1 MKRSLKLAVVA
12 ALALGA
18 TSAFATNGSVM
29 IGTGAKA
36 RAMGGTG
43 IGVSHGAESAL
54 TNPAMISMIK
64 TDNEVSIGGTLF
76 MPNVKYSAKDS
87 AFGMFDA
94 SEKKSDAD
102 TFVIPAVSAAS
113 KVNDNF
119 YMGVGI
125 WGTSG
130 LGVDYRDHGAGHM
143 NMVTS
148 LQSMQFGVPL
158 VYAQDGFA
166 IGVTPI
172 VQYTSL
178 DINYMDMGGND
189 VGQGQA
195 TDINFGFNVGVKHT
209 IDDITVGAVYKSKI
223 KADIKD
229 QLVNAMA
236 PMEGGPMGFVNS
248 DNTPYSNT
256 KLASPAELGVGIS
269 YKLGENTFAF
279 DYKRIFWSDA
289 DTYKDFKW
297 HDQDVFALGY
307 EYDAGKWAARA
318 GYEYGK
324 SAVRNTSN
332 TLVNMFNALGFPGTQ
347 EHHLTA
353 GGSYAFSDKVSIDGA
368 LTYGFQSK
376 KTLDIPM
383 NGKATVKHSEVGLTL
398 QLNYN
403 F

>member
-1 MKRSLKLAVVA
+1 MKRSIKLAIVA

-36 RAMGGTG
+36 RGMGGIG
-43 IGVSHGAESAL
+43 IGMGHGAESAL
-54 TNPAMISMIK
+54 TNPAMITTMKS
-64 TDNEVSIGGTLF
+64 DNEASIGGTLF
-76 MPNVKYSAKDS
+76 MPNVKYKSS
-87 AFGMFDA
+87 GSTGGGTDA
-94 SEKKSDAD
+94 PNKKSDAD
-102 TFVIPAVSAAS
+102 KFVIPAVSAAS
-113 KVNDNF
+113 KVNENF

-130 LGVDYRDHGAGHM
+130 LGVDYRDEATHL

-158 VYAQDGFA
+158 VYANEGFA

-178 DINYMDMGGND
+178 DINYNNGAN
-189 VGQGQA
+189 VGDGQA
-195 TDINFGFNVGVKHT
+195 TDINFGYNVGVKYT
-209 IDDITVGAVYKSKI
+209 IDDVTLGAVYKSKI
-223 KADIKD
+223 KADIKN
-229 QLVNAMA
+229 QLVNAV
-236 PMEGGPMGFVNS
+236 GGMGGTLDGIN
-248 DNTPYSNT
+248 PYTNT
-256 KLASPAELGVGIS
+256 KLSSPAELGAGIS
-269 YKLGENTFAF
+269 YKMGANTFAF
-279 DYKRIFWSDA
+279 DYKRIFWSEA

-318 GYEYGK
+318 GYEYAK
-324 SAVRNTSN
+324 SAVRNTN
-332 TLVNMFNALGFPGTQ
+332 NQLINMFNALGFPGTQ
-347 EHHLTA
+347 EHHITA
-353 GGSYAFSDKVSIDGA
+353 GGSYLLSDKVSIDGA
-368 LTYGFQSK
+368 ATYGFQSK
-376 KTLDIPM
+376 KTLTIPDM
-383 NGKATVKHSEVGLTL
+383 AGGNPAGAKATVKHSELAFTL

>member
-1 MKRSLKLAVVA
+1 MKKSIKLAVVA
-12 ALALGA
+12 VLALGA
-18 TSAFATNGSVM
+18 TSAFATNGSNM
-29 IGTGAKA
+29 IGTGAKT
-36 RAMGGTG
+36 RGMGGTG

-54 TNPAMISMIK
+54 SNPAMISMIK
-64 TDNEVSIGGTLF
+64 SDNEVSIGGTLF
-76 MPNVKYSAKDS
+76 MPNVKYKSD
-87 AFGMFDA
+87 GMGA
-94 SEKKSDAD
+94 PEEKSDAD
-102 TFVIPAVSAAS
+102 TFVIPTVSAAS

-130 LGVDYRDHGAGHM
+130 LGVDYRDYDTHM

-148 LQSMQFGVPL
+148 LQNMQFGVPL

-178 DINYMDMGGND
+178 DINYNNGAN
-189 VGQGQA
+189 VGDGQA
-195 TDINFGFNVGVKHT
+195 TDINFGFNVGAKYT
-209 IDDITVGAVYKSKI
+209 ISDVTMGVVYKSKI

-229 QLVNAMA
+229 QLVNAV
-236 PMEGGPMGFVNS
+236 GGMGGSLDGV
-248 DNTPYSNT
+248 TPYTNT
-256 KLASPAELGVGIS
+256 KIATPAELGAGVS
-269 YKLGENTFAF
+269 YKLGANTFAF

-318 GYEYGK
+318 GYEYAK

-347 EHHLTA
+347 EHHATV
-353 GGSYAFSDKVSIDGA
+353 GGTYAFSDKVSLDGA
-368 LTYGFQSK
+368 ATYGFQSK
-376 KTLDIPM
+376 KTLDTPY
-383 NGKATVKHSEVGLTL
+383 GPAEVKHSELALTL

>member
-36 RAMGGTG
+36 RAMGGIG
-43 IGVSHGAESAL
+43 IGMGHGAESAL
-54 TNPAMISMIK
+54 TNPAMITTMKS
-64 TDNEVSIGGTLF
+64 DNEASIGGTLF
-76 MPNVKYSAKDS
+76 MPNVKYKSSGSTGGGA
-87 AFGMFDA
+87 DA
-94 SEKKSDAD
+94 PNKKSDAD
-102 TFVIPAVSAAS
+102 KFVIPAVSAAS
-113 KVNDNF
+113 KVNENF

-130 LGVDYRDHGAGHM
+130 LGVDYRDEATHL

-158 VYAQDGFA
+158 VYANEGFA

-178 DINYMDMGGND
+178 DINYDMGGND

-236 PMEGGPMGFVNS
+236 PMEGPMGFVNS
-248 DNTPYSNT
+248 DGTRYSNT